1 MLVERP
7 GEWQH
12 LHKTRPGYEHGLGEW
27 YIVDTHNAII
37 AHHVTLEGLVRELGV
52 LRPYEELDV

>member
-1 MLVERP
+1 MFLNHPHSGVR
-7 GEWQH
+7 
-12 LHKTRPGYEHGLGEW
+12 YEHGLGEW